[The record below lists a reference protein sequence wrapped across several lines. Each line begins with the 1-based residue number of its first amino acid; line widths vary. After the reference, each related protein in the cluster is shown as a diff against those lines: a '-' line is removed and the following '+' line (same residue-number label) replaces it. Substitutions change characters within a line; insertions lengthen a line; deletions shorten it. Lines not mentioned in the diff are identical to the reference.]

1 MVAIRKHAP
10 ADATAESL
18 ALLAGKIDSMDRR
31 HGAALETVREDVAGL
46 QQGQAVLQQDVSSL
60 KQGQAA
66 LQQDVSGLK
75 QGQASLEKN
84 QSSLEKNQSS
94 LERNQAV
101 LMENQLEMKVQLNT
115 MQSQLD
121 LLVAHLI
128 RPTK

>member
-18 ALLAGKIDSMDRR
+18 ALDEGGASAGGPR
-31 HGAALETVREDVAGL
+31 
-46 QQGQAVLQQDVSSL
+46 AVCQEAIQ
-60 KQGQAA
+60 
-66 LQQDVSGLK
+66 
-75 QGQASLEKN
+75 
-84 QSSLEKNQSS
+84 
-94 LERNQAV
+94 ER
-101 LMENQLEMKVQLNT
+101 LIESQLEMKVQLNT